1 MRKINRGILLW
12 AVIFSSMFLAAC
24 GGSDEIEEEAPAV
37 EVIEPETEEEA
48 EPEPAPEEEAA
59 DEQAE
64 EILLPEVTYE
74 TVREARLSDSG
85 TELAYVSYPVFT
97 VTGEGYE
104 ALAAAI
110 ASINEEWKA
119 QSVVYLDTAED
130 DSRMYQES
138 FGFSTVF
145 GQSVYVDV
153 TRCDAEVVSISV
165 TRSVEEGGPHPNNYN
180 STYNLNAQTGESLR
194 LSDVTTV
201 DDALKE
207 EVKRQLHENYL
218 ELEFDDAQMTQ
229 EISEALDNSAVDWY
243 FWEGQ
248 ICIVFKE
255 GSFGFGHAEG
265 SLGVVLPGSG
275 V

>member
-1 MRKINRGILLW
+1 MKNKLKLLGIVLLSC
-12 AVIFSSMFLAAC
+12 VFFAAC
-24 GGSDEIEEEAPAV
+24 GESEETENEVPSVEVVKPEEE
-37 EVIEPETEEEA
+37 ETDK
-48 EPEPAPEEEAA
+48 PEPVPEEEA
-59 DEQAE
+59 DEE
-64 EILLPEVTYE
+64 PVKDTPLPEVTYE
-74 TVREARLSDSG
+74 ILREARLSDTG

-110 ASINEEWKA
+110 QAINDEWKA

-130 DSRMYQES
+130 DARMYQES

-153 TRCDAEVVSISV
+153 TRCDADVVSISV
-165 TRSVEEGGPHPNNYN
+165 TRSVEEGGAHPNNYS
-180 STYNLNAQTGESLR
+180 STYNLNARTGESLK

-201 DDALKE
+201 DDALKG
-207 EVKRQLHENYL
+207 EVKRQLYENYP

-229 EISEALDNSAVDWY
+229 EISDALDNGAVDWY

-255 GSFGFGHAEG
+255 GSFGFTHAEG
-265 SLGVVLPGSG
+265 SLGVVIP
-275 V
+275 